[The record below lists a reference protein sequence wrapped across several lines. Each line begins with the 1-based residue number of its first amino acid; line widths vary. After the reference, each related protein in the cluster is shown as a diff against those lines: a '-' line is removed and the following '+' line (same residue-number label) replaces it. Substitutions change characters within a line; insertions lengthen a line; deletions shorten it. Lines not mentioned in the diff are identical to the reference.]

1 MNICVFGA
9 SSTKLDKEYYTEAEA
24 LGELIA
30 QNGHTLIFGGG
41 TDGLMGSSALGAEKH
56 GGHIVGIAP
65 KFFDEP
71 DILYKKTGELIFTDT
86 MEQRKTLMLEKSDA
100 FVALPGGIGTFEE
113 LFACITLKQLGRH
126 SKPIVLVNTLNYY
139 TPLYALIENGTE
151 KGFIGRDCAKLIK
164 LAAASEEA
172 MKYISEYTPVT
183 GSTKRICGYC
193 R

>member
-9 SSTKLDKEYYTEAEA
+9 SSTKLAKEYYTEAEA

-41 TDGLMGSSALGAEKH
+41 TDGLMGSCARGAEKY
-56 GGHIVGIAP
+56 GGHIVGVAP

-71 DILYKKTGELIFTDT
+71 GILYKKTGELILTDT
-86 MEQRKTLMLEKSDA
+86 MEQRKELMFEKSDA

-126 SKPIVLVNTLNYY
+126 SKPIVFLNTLNYY
-139 TPLYALIENGTE
+139 APLFALIDNGME
-151 KGFIGRDCAKLIK
+151 KGFIGSDCEKLIT
-164 LAAASEEA
+164 LAATSAEA
-172 MKYISEYTPVT
+172 VEHITRVNGD
-183 GSTKRICGYC
+183 GSF
-193 R
+193 